1 MTVDDAGV
9 IYVSDSS
16 TGAVYRVDAAY
27 EPSLLHRFEPSE
39 AFTPN
44 GLVFHPSGYL
54 LIAGGESL
62 YKVPLEDPA
71 RASRV
76 TLPEPVSGADGVVWT
91 ADGRLAI
98 VAYNANRVVALTSS
112 NAWSSAE
119 LVGVAVYDEPA
130 STVAVVLDPRIS
142 PAETGW

>member
-54 LIAGGESL
+54 LIAGGES
-62 YKVPLEDPA
+62 PLQGPA
-71 RASRV
+71 RG
-76 TLPEPVSGADGVVWT
+76 SGARQPGDAAGAGLRGGWRRLDG
-91 ADGRLAI
+91 
-98 VAYNANRVVALTSS
+98 
-112 NAWSSAE
+112 
-119 LVGVAVYDEPA
+119 
-130 STVAVVLDPRIS
+130 
-142 PAETGW
+142 